1 LSPAACQNIV
11 ITLCKKS
18 VSEHPTCKY
27 FTENLQQYD
36 VGKTLIMLLQMY
48 VIHLAAGRGF
58 FMAGCPMWRKHME
71 TIGTLWL
78 YLVFFGIVSI
88 MLVIDFIGFKHQ
100 HGQEV
105 KIRTAA
111 YWSVA
116 WVSVAALFG
125 GGLWLYLE
133 QTAGVVLANQ
143 KVMEYFAGYLLEKSL
158 AIDNVFVWLM
168 IFAAFAIPPAL
179 QRQLLLYGVLGAIVL
194 RTIFIFIGAWFVQEF
209 SWILYLFGAFLV
221 YTGYKFLRGHND
233 EASNIEDMPL
243 LKWLRKHMRITPQL
257 EGNKFFIR
265 KDGLLWATP
274 LFLVLIL
281 VEASDVIFAM
291 DSIPAIFAVT
301 TDPFIVLTANLM
313 AILGLR
319 AMFFLLSGAASKMYY
334 LPYGLG
340 VILVFI
346 GFKMLMLDVFHM
358 PIWISL
364 GFIVIVLAITA
375 LLSIRHNK
383 KYNIHQL

>member
-1 LSPAACQNIV
+1 
-11 ITLCKKS
+11 
-18 VSEHPTCKY
+18 
-27 FTENLQQYD
+27 
-36 VGKTLIMLLQMY
+36 
-48 VIHLAAGRGF
+48 
-58 FMAGCPMWRKHME
+58 ME

-78 YLVFFGIVSI
+78 YLVFFAIVAV
-88 MLVIDFIGFKHQ
+88 MLVIDFVGFKHQ

-105 KIRTAA
+105 KVRTAA
-111 YWSVA
+111 YWSIA
-116 WVSVAALFG
+116 WVSVATLFG

-133 QTAGVVLANQ
+133 QTVGAAIANT

-179 QRQLLLYGVLGAIVL
+179 QRKLLLYGVLGAIVL

-209 SWILYLFGAFLV
+209 SWILYIFGAFLV
-221 YTGYKFLRGHND
+221 YTGFKFLRGQGEEHTD
-233 EASNIEDMPL
+233 IEDMAV
-243 LKWLRKHMRITPQL
+243 LKWLRKHIRITPQMR
-257 EGNKFFIR
+257 GNKFFVHQN
-265 KDGLLWATP
+265 GVLWATP

-281 VEASDVIFAM
+281 VEASDVIFAV

-319 AMFFLLSGAASKMYY
+319 AMFFLLAGAASKMYY

-340 VILVFI
+340 IILVFI
-346 GFKMLMLDVFHM
+346 GFKMLMLEVFHM

-364 GFIVIVLAITA
+364 SFIVIVLTITA
-375 LLSIRHNK
+375 WLSIRHSK
-383 KYNIHQL
+383 KYNETAL

>member
-1 LSPAACQNIV
+1 
-11 ITLCKKS
+11 
-18 VSEHPTCKY
+18 
-27 FTENLQQYD
+27 
-36 VGKTLIMLLQMY
+36 
-48 VIHLAAGRGF
+48 
-58 FMAGCPMWRKHME
+58 ME

-78 YLVFFGIVSI
+78 YLVFFAIVAV
-88 MLVIDFIGFKHQ
+88 MLIIDFVGFKHQ

-105 KIRTAA
+105 KVRTAA
-111 YWSVA
+111 YWSIA
-116 WVSVAALFG
+116 WVSVATLFG

-133 QTAGVVLANQ
+133 QTAGTAIANA

-179 QRQLLLYGVLGAIVL
+179 QRKLLLYGVLGAIVL

-209 SWILYLFGAFLV
+209 SWILYIFGAFLV
-221 YTGYKFLRGHND
+221 YTGFKFLRGQHEED
-233 EASNIEDMPL
+233 SNIEDMAI
-243 LKWLRKHMRITPQL
+243 LKWLHKHMRITPQL
-257 EGNKFFIR
+257 QGDKFFVR
-265 KDGLLWATP
+265 QNGLLWATP

-281 VEASDVIFAM
+281 VEASDVIFAV

-319 AMFFLLSGAASKMYY
+319 AMFFLLSGAASKMHY

-340 VILVFI
+340 IILVFI

-364 GFIVIVLAITA
+364 SFIVIVLTVTAI
-375 LLSIRHNK
+375 LSIRHSK
-383 KYNIHQL
+383 KYNETTL

>member
-1 LSPAACQNIV
+1 
-11 ITLCKKS
+11 
-18 VSEHPTCKY
+18 
-27 FTENLQQYD
+27 
-36 VGKTLIMLLQMY
+36 
-48 VIHLAAGRGF
+48 
-58 FMAGCPMWRKHME
+58 ME

-78 YLVFFGIVSI
+78 YLVFFAIVAV
-88 MLVIDFIGFKHQ
+88 MLVIDFVGFKHQ

-105 KIRTAA
+105 KVRTAA
-111 YWSVA
+111 YWSIA
-116 WVSVAALFG
+116 WVSVATLFG

-133 QTAGVVLANQ
+133 QTAGAAIANT

-179 QRQLLLYGVLGAIVL
+179 QRKLLLYGVLGAIVL

-221 YTGYKFLRGHND
+221 YTGFKFLRGQHEED
-233 EASNIEDMPL
+233 SNIEDMAI

-257 EGNKFFIR
+257 RGDKFFVR
-265 KDGLLWATP
+265 QNGLLWATP

-281 VEASDVIFAM
+281 VEASDVIFAV

-319 AMFFLLSGAASKMYY
+319 AMFFLLSGAASKMHY

-340 VILVFI
+340 LILVFI

-364 GFIVIVLAITA
+364 SFIVIVLTVTAI
-375 LLSIRHNK
+375 LSIRHSK
-383 KYNIHQL
+383 KHNETTL

>member
-1 LSPAACQNIV
+1 
-11 ITLCKKS
+11 
-18 VSEHPTCKY
+18 
-27 FTENLQQYD
+27 
-36 VGKTLIMLLQMY
+36 
-48 VIHLAAGRGF
+48 
-58 FMAGCPMWRKHME
+58 ME

-78 YLVFFGIVSI
+78 YLAFFGIVTV
-88 MLVIDFIGFKHQ
+88 MLIIDFLGFKQ
-100 HGQEV
+100 KQGQDV
-105 KIRTAA
+105 KIKTAA
-111 YWSVA
+111 YWSIA
-116 WVSVAALFG
+116 WVTVATLFG
-125 GGLWLYLE
+125 GGLWLYLQ
-133 QTAGVVLANQ
+133 QTAGVAVANT

-179 QRQLLLYGVLGAIVL
+179 QRKLLLYGVLGAIIL

-209 SWILYLFGAFLV
+209 SWILYIFGAFLV
-221 YTGYKFLRGHND
+221 YTGYKFLKGQD
-233 EASNIEDMPL
+233 DDPNIEDMAI
-243 LKWLRKHMRITPQL
+243 LKWLRKHMRITQKL
-257 EGNKFFIR
+257 EGDKFFVR
-265 KDGLLWATP
+265 QNGMLWATP

-281 VEASDVIFAM
+281 VEASDVIFAV

-319 AMFFLLSGAASKMYY
+319 AMFFLLSGAASKMHY

-340 VILVFI
+340 LILVFI

-364 GFIVIVLAITA
+364 GFIIITLAITA
-375 LLSIRHNK
+375 ILSIRHSKLHNETT
-383 KYNIHQL
+383 L

>member
-1 LSPAACQNIV
+1 MFFIWQLV
-11 ITLCKKS
+11 K
-18 VSEHPTCKY
+18 V
-27 FTENLQQYD
+27 
-36 VGKTLIMLLQMY
+36 
-48 VIHLAAGRGF
+48 F
-58 FMAGCPMWRKHME
+58 FMASCPMWRIHME

-78 YLVFFGIVSI
+78 YLVFFAIVAV
-88 MLVIDFIGFKHQ
+88 MLVIDFVGFKHQ

-105 KIRTAA
+105 KVRTAA
-111 YWSVA
+111 YWSIA
-116 WVSVAALFG
+116 WVSVATLFG

-133 QTAGVVLANQ
+133 QTAGTAIANA

-179 QRQLLLYGVLGAIVL
+179 QRKLLLYGVLGAIVL

-209 SWILYLFGAFLV
+209 SWILYIFGAFLV
-221 YTGYKFLRGHND
+221 YTGFKFLRGQHEED
-233 EASNIEDMPL
+233 SNIEDMAI

-257 EGNKFFIR
+257 QGDKFFVR
-265 KDGLLWATP
+265 QNGLLWATP

-281 VEASDVIFAM
+281 VEASDVIFAV

-319 AMFFLLSGAASKMYY
+319 AMFFLLSGAASKMHY

-340 VILVFI
+340 IILVFI

-364 GFIVIVLAITA
+364 SFIVLVLTVTAI
-375 LLSIRHNK
+375 LSIRHSK
-383 KYNIHQL
+383 KHNETTL

>member
-1 LSPAACQNIV
+1 
-11 ITLCKKS
+11 
-18 VSEHPTCKY
+18 
-27 FTENLQQYD
+27 
-36 VGKTLIMLLQMY
+36 
-48 VIHLAAGRGF
+48 
-58 FMAGCPMWRKHME
+58 MWRIHME

-78 YLVFFGIVSI
+78 YLVFFAIVAV
-88 MLVIDFIGFKHQ
+88 MLVIDFVGFKHQ

-105 KIRTAA
+105 KVRTAA
-111 YWSVA
+111 YWSIA
-116 WVSVAALFG
+116 WVSVATLFG

-133 QTAGVVLANQ
+133 QTAGAAIANT

-168 IFAAFAIPPAL
+168 IFAAFAIPPAQ
-179 QRQLLLYGVLGAIVL
+179 QRKLLLYGVLGAIVL

-209 SWILYLFGAFLV
+209 SWILYVFGAFLV
-221 YTGYKFLRGHND
+221 YTGFKFLRGQHEED
-233 EASNIEDMPL
+233 SNIEDMAI

-257 EGNKFFIR
+257 QGDKFFVR
-265 KDGLLWATP
+265 QNGLLWATP

-281 VEASDVIFAM
+281 VEASDVIFAV

-319 AMFFLLSGAASKMYY
+319 AMFFLLSGAASKMHY

-340 VILVFI
+340 LILVFI

-364 GFIVIVLAITA
+364 SFIVIVLTVTAI
-375 LLSIRHNK
+375 LSIRHSK
-383 KYNIHQL
+383 KYNETTL

>member
-1 LSPAACQNIV
+1 
-11 ITLCKKS
+11 
-18 VSEHPTCKY
+18 
-27 FTENLQQYD
+27 
-36 VGKTLIMLLQMY
+36 
-48 VIHLAAGRGF
+48 
-58 FMAGCPMWRKHME
+58 ME

-78 YLVFFGIVSI
+78 YLVFFAIVAV
-88 MLVIDFIGFKHQ
+88 MLVIDFVGFKHQ

-105 KIRTAA
+105 KVRTAA
-111 YWSVA
+111 YWSIA
-116 WVSVAALFG
+116 WVSVATLFG

-133 QTAGVVLANQ
+133 QTAGAAIANT

-179 QRQLLLYGVLGAIVL
+179 QRKLLLYGVLGAIVL

-221 YTGYKFLRGHND
+221 YTGFKFLRGQHEED
-233 EASNIEDMPL
+233 SNIEDMAI

-257 EGNKFFIR
+257 QGDKFFVR
-265 KDGLLWATP
+265 QNGLLWATP

-281 VEASDVIFAM
+281 VEASDVIFAV

-319 AMFFLLSGAASKMYY
+319 AMFFLLSGAASKMHY

-340 VILVFI
+340 FILVFI

-364 GFIVIVLAITA
+364 SFIVIVLTVTAI
-375 LLSIRHNK
+375 LSIRHSK
-383 KYNIHQL
+383 KHNETTL

>member
-1 LSPAACQNIV
+1 
-11 ITLCKKS
+11 
-18 VSEHPTCKY
+18 
-27 FTENLQQYD
+27 
-36 VGKTLIMLLQMY
+36 
-48 VIHLAAGRGF
+48 
-58 FMAGCPMWRKHME
+58 ME

-78 YLVFFGIVSI
+78 YLIFFAIVAV
-88 MLVIDFIGFKHQ
+88 MLIIDFVGFKHQ

-105 KIRTAA
+105 KVRTAA
-111 YWSVA
+111 YWSIA
-116 WVSVAALFG
+116 WVSVATLFG

-133 QTAGVVLANQ
+133 QTAGTAIANA

-179 QRQLLLYGVLGAIVL
+179 QRKLLLYGVLGAIVL

-209 SWILYLFGAFLV
+209 SWILYIFGAFLV
-221 YTGYKFLRGHND
+221 YTGFKFLRGQD
-233 EASNIEDMPL
+233 EEESNIEDMAI
-243 LKWLRKHMRITPQL
+243 LKWLRKRMRITPQL
-257 EGNKFFIR
+257 EADKFFIR

-281 VEASDVIFAM
+281 VEASDVIFAV

-319 AMFFLLSGAASKMYY
+319 AMFFLLSGAASKMHY

-340 VILVFI
+340 IILVFI

-364 GFIVIVLAITA
+364 SFIVIVLTITA
-375 LLSIRHNK
+375 ILSIRHSK
-383 KYNIHQL
+383 KHNQTTL